1 MALRNGDPLNF
12 SNARKMP
19 APPTIQNMSNP
30 RRASRDMR
38 RSDGGVAVVD
48 EGFWAEDMTRKGDAG
63 GDAF

>member
-1 MALRNGDPLNF
+1 MPLSKGEPLNF
-12 SNARKMP
+12 SSARKMP

-48 EGFWAEDMTRKGDAG
+48 EGFWAGGMTGKGDAG
-63 GDAF
+63 GNAF